1 MYHKAITALTER
13 LTDPTRASSQ
23 INYRTFLDSTRRV
36 HPPPLLLRAS
46 LLANCML
53 MILLIWGPQWKSVGT
68 TGYHSAHGV
77 VDFTSN
83 PIIINTWDGI
93 SQGELITRSILV
105 MGVASAGQLC
115 WPGKKS
121 MRAKYFQ
128 LVSIEPQGGK
138 ACCSQLGESS
148 NHSGLRLAIRFVA
161 LSFFFFLS
169 CYWDGQW
176 MHNEPN
182 RTTTLKSSRLCIRLE
197 TAILLQ
203 RFIDFPSFCS
213 TTRWWSPSFRF
224 MLSFKRQTLVLLG
237 S

>member
-1 MYHKAITALTER
+1 
-13 LTDPTRASSQ
+13 
-23 INYRTFLDSTRRV
+23 
-36 HPPPLLLRAS
+36 
-46 LLANCML
+46 

-161 LSFFFFLS
+161 LSFFFFFFEL
-169 CYWDGQW
+169 
-176 MHNEPN
+176 
-182 RTTTLKSSRLCIRLE
+182 
-197 TAILLQ
+197 
-203 RFIDFPSFCS
+203 
-213 TTRWWSPSFRF
+213 
-224 MLSFKRQTLVLLG
+224 LLG
-237 S
+237 RSMDAQWAKSHYYFEIFSSLHPFRNSHPASALHWFSIFLFNNTLMKPLVQVHVVF